1 MTQEEFDRT
10 EFKAGMFLV
19 HTTFGRGSIVGV
31 DLEERLI
38 EVSFDGGLG
47 YDWVR
52 CENVELI
59 KE

>member
-1 MTQEEFDRT
+1 MTQKEFDHT

-19 HTTFGRGSIVGV
+19 HPAFGRGRIVGV
-31 DLEERLI
+31 NLQERLI
-38 EVSFDGGLG
+38 EVSFDDGLG